1 VRNVFSV
8 VPTGTVPPWLKVI
21 VDLGSARNE
30 LGPQRHNSLWQRC
43 PLPRVCQAIVR
54 LLELR
59 PLVRVTGGGC
69 RRKWLFREDS
79 TLQGPPEPPST
90 MADIWKSARSSF
102 ASAPQAEL
110 WANLS
115 ASEATYLLLVQR
127 ATQPLSLVR
136 IALLVTI
143 CRERSRSVGQDTGIR
158 LATKF
163 LDLGRCNEAQLIWS
177 TLEGAGLVSKSQV
190 CSCTCPRSRAAVSTA
205 DLACRKRRRDWSCF
219 PGASM
224 TRHRFA
230 LRCSSS
236 GRGSAWPCLLCRPS
250 STDCQWI
257 HHSLR
262 HRRALRSSAT
272 QSKTAVLSAAQRSRS
287 KAARQ
292 DACSEMRR

>member
-1 VRNVFSV
+1 MTWRGRRHRGRVDQTSFRHLDVVEKCVFSK

-43 PLPRVCQAIVR
+43 QLPRVCQAIVR
-54 LLELR
+54 LLKLR

-136 IALLVTI
+136 HCAVGDESAGNDHALL
-143 CRERSRSVGQDTGIR
+143 
-158 LATKF
+158 
-163 LDLGRCNEAQLIWS
+163 GR
-177 TLEGAGLVSKSQV
+177 TLESDS
-190 CSCTCPRSRAAVSTA
+190 P
-205 DLACRKRRRDWSCF
+205 
-219 PGASM
+219 
-224 TRHRFA
+224 
-230 LRCSSS
+230 
-236 GRGSAWPCLLCRPS
+236 PS
-250 STDCQWI
+250 SWTLDGVT
-257 HHSLR
+257 
-262 HRRALRSSAT
+262 RRS
-272 QSKTAVLSAAQRSRS
+272 
-287 KAARQ
+287 
-292 DACSEMRR
+292 

>member
-1 VRNVFSV
+1 MCFHI

-90 MADIWKSARSSF
+90 MADIWQSARSSF

-143 CRERSRSVGQDTGIR
+143 LPGTI
-158 LATKF
+158 
-163 LDLGRCNEAQLIWS
+163 
-177 TLEGAGLVSKSQV
+177 TLCWAGHWD
-190 CSCTCPRSRAAVSTA
+190 P
-205 DLACRKRRRDWSCF
+205 
-219 PGASM
+219 
-224 TRHRFA
+224 TRHQVP
-230 LRCSSS
+230 
-236 GRGSAWPCLLCRPS
+236 GPW
-250 STDCQWI
+250 T
-257 HHSLR
+257 
-262 HRRALRSSAT
+262 
-272 QSKTAVLSAAQRSRS
+272 V
-287 KAARQ
+287 
-292 DACSEMRR
+292 